1 MSVLTFSRGDQEI
14 LKLPFPEGVLRI
26 GRHPSNDLTLPEDEI
41 SRHHCRFEWKEGK
54 LWMTDQSRNGTR
66 VNGRK
71 ITSSLIGKGDL
82 VKIGPWKIVY
92 QEDSS
97 EKKTPKETT
106 LHKPSRSVPSF
117 HGMIGQSPLMQ
128 KVFEEIEKVAP
139 TEAAVVI
146 LGETGT
152 GKELVAQAF
161 HRLSLRKEAP
171 FIPLNCSAISPHLI
185 ESELFGHERGAFTG
199 AIGRHP
205 GAFEQAEGG
214 TIFLDEIGELPLE
227 MQPKLLRV
235 LEEGRFRR
243 VGGIQEI
250 HINVRVIAAT
260 HRNLEAF
267 VQEGKFREDLFF
279 RLYTV
284 PIFLPSLRE
293 RSSDIPFLA
302 EYFLRRV
309 QPPEEGKTFSPEAIQ
324 RLVSHPWKGNV
335 RELKNVITRSLLL
348 APGDLIQA
356 EDIRISSED
365 LEERPLLQSVE
376 RQAIVSA
383 LKENEWN
390 KNRTARALAMAKSTL
405 FYKIKEYRIK
415 ESA

>member
-1 MSVLTFSRGDQEI
+1 
-14 LKLPFPEGVLRI
+14 
-26 GRHPSNDLTLPEDEI
+26 
-41 SRHHCRFEWKEGK
+41 
-54 LWMTDQSRNGTR
+54 
-66 VNGRK
+66 
-71 ITSSLIGKGDL
+71 
-82 VKIGPWKIVY
+82 
-92 QEDSS
+92 
-97 EKKTPKETT
+97 
-106 LHKPSRSVPSF
+106 
-117 HGMIGQSPLMQ
+117 
-128 KVFEEIEKVAP
+128 
-139 TEAAVVI
+139 
-146 LGETGT
+146 
-152 GKELVAQAF
+152 
-161 HRLSLRKEAP
+161 
-171 FIPLNCSAISPHLI
+171 
-185 ESELFGHERGAFTG
+185 
-199 AIGRHP
+199 
-205 GAFEQAEGG
+205 
-214 TIFLDEIGELPLE
+214 
-227 MQPKLLRV
+227 
-235 LEEGRFRR
+235 
-243 VGGIQEI
+243 
-250 HINVRVIAAT
+250 VIAAT